1 MRKLIVDAGST
12 KTEWVVLE
20 GEKVADRFAL
30 GGYNPNYNDSI
41 VFIDL
46 LYKDIPIDYPA
57 VDAVYYYGSG
67 CGSEANRE
75 DVAQYLRVRFEE
87 AQEVRVTHD
96 LMAVCHALLGRDK
109 GIACIL
115 GTGANSCLYDGNEI
129 IGQGVSLGYLVG
141 DEGSGCYIGRKVVRA
156 YFYDLMPLELKLSFE
171 QAYHLEIKDFINNV
185 YRESGP
191 SRYLAQFAK
200 FAGDHEQHPYMRQL
214 VKECFEEFIQHFV
227 LRYNYNDCRT
237 LPVSF
242 VGSVAFY
249 FQNLLKECLEAEG
262 LKLGTV
268 MKSPMEGLI
277 KYYQ

>member
-12 KTEWVVLE
+12 KTEWVVLDGGRVE
-20 GEKVADRFAL
+20 SLFTL
-30 GGYNPNYNDSI
+30 GGFNPNYNDG
-41 VFIDL
+41 VVLMDL
-46 LYKDIPIDYPA
+46 LYKDLPKDLPA

-96 LMAVCHALLGRDK
+96 LMAVCHALLGREK
-109 GIACIL
+109 GVACIL
-115 GTGANSCLYDGNEI
+115 GTGANSCLYDGNEV

-141 DEGSGCYIGRKVVRA
+141 DEGSGCYIGRKVARA

-171 QAYHLEIKDFINNV
+171 QIYHLEIKDFIHNV
-185 YRESGP
+185 YHENGA

-200 FAGDHEQHPYMRQL
+200 FAGEHQQHPYMRRL

-227 LRYNYNDCRT
+227 LRYQECHS
-237 LPVSF
+237 LPICF

-249 FQNLLKECLEAEG
+249 FQELLKECLETKD
-262 LKLGTV
+262 LRLGTI
-268 MKSPMEGLI
+268 MKSPVEGLI